1 MRYQGADRER
11 RGGPEGRVA
20 NGRGWCSDV
29 TIRTSVARVRHWIER
44 LRQRTLLWAALWLM
58 LALAAGRL
66 IPPSYL
72 GNRPIAFYAACL
84 IAAGAIAAAV
94 HGSALARSAMLGTIL
109 GTLSLTLLLLAA
121 ALPIADLTYTRAPAI
136 ADALLRRPA
145 TAAAGESVRPV
156 YSFRAAKG
164 DPRAFEAWWEAHAQ
178 EWYRNGAPRLEAPDP
193 AGVLPFVLVPNG
205 SARIF
210 DSIVRINAL
219 GFRGDDFVAEKDGRY
234 RIFAIGESP
243 TFGTTRRADDRTW
256 PQALQALIDRRLACA
271 RSVQVINAG
280 VEAYHLRHNLE
291 RLRRDVL
298 PLAPDLVIS
307 YHSYNSLALLDERL
321 AAPKALP
328 PPERAARASALLG
341 AVEFRWR
348 LRQFIQTRQQLE
360 SFTPTEAEMRASPLA
375 TAYGELIAL
384 GRVHRFAVA
393 LATASLAITP
403 DSPEEVIEFYDRV
416 FINTR
421 RSLAAAAAHNRLLA
435 SIARESGTTLID
447 TTGGLAGEWD
457 ADLFIDLVHFT
468 QKGTDVFAERVFDGT
483 APLLTGD
490 KGPGCVKRS

>member
-1 MRYQGADRER
+1 M
-11 RGGPEGRVA
+11 V
-20 NGRGWCSDV
+20 S
-29 TIRTSVARVRHWIER
+29 
-44 LRQRTLLWAALWLM
+44 QR
-58 LALAAGRL
+58 
-66 IPPSYL
+66 
-72 GNRPIAFYAACL
+72 
-84 IAAGAIAAAV
+84 
-94 HGSALARSAMLGTIL
+94 
-109 GTLSLTLLLLAA
+109 
-121 ALPIADLTYTRAPAI
+121 
-136 ADALLRRPA
+136 
-145 TAAAGESVRPV
+145 
-156 YSFRAAKG
+156 RAAPG
-164 DPRAFEAWWEAHAQ
+164 
-178 EWYRNGAPRLEAPDP
+178 GADP

-219 GFRGDDFVAEKDGRY
+219 GFRGDEFVAEKDGRY

-271 RSVQVINAG
+271 RPVQVINAG

-328 PPERAARASALLG
+328 PPERVARAYALLG

-360 SFTPTEAEMRASPLA
+360 SFRPTAAEMRASPLA
-375 TAYGELIAL
+375 AAYGELIAL
-384 GRVHRFAVA
+384 GRAHGFAVA
-393 LATASLAITP
+393 LATASLAITQ

-435 SIARESGTTLID
+435 GIARESGATLID
-447 TTGGLAGEWD
+447 ATPGLAGNGTPTCS
-457 ADLFIDLVHFT
+457 LIFVHFT
-468 QKGTDVFAERVFDGT
+468 QKGTDAFAQRVFDGI
-483 APLLTGD
+483 APPLEGD
-490 KGPGCVKRS
+490 RRRAARPALDAG